1 MNLLQMMN
9 FPIFLQ
15 GGLATDSIREALENV
30 DGEVVTEETISVWQ
44 LIQDGGW
51 YIMGP
56 LALLSIIAIYIFI
69 ERTLAINR
77 ASKEDKDF
85 MNKIRDY
92 VHEGKVDS
100 AKNLCQTI
108 NTPIARIISK
118 GVGRIGKPMRDIA
131 VSIENAGK
139 LEIYQMEKGLGT
151 LATIA
156 GAAPM
161 LGFLGTV
168 IGMIVTFHTM
178 KISGTGVE
186 VDKLSGGIMQ
196 AMVTTVAGLII
207 GIIAYIAYNTLV
219 ARVNK
224 VVHMME
230 ASSIEFL
237 DLLEEPGK

>member
-1 MNLLQMMN
+1 MNIPLLVQQAPLN
-9 FPIFLQ
+9 
-15 GGLATDSIREALENV
+15 TDSLRQAIEGIDDSV
-30 DGEVVTEETISVWQ
+30 ITEETISIWQ

-56 LALLSIIAIYIFI
+56 LALLSIIAIYILI

-100 AKNLCQTI
+100 AKNLCHTI
-108 NTPIARIISK
+108 DTPIARIIAK
-118 GVGRIGKPMRDIA
+118 GIGRIGKPMRDIA

-178 KISGTGVE
+178 KISGAGVE
-186 VDKLSGGIMQ
+186 IDKLSGGIMQ

-207 GIIAYIAYNTLV
+207 GIVAYIAYNSLV